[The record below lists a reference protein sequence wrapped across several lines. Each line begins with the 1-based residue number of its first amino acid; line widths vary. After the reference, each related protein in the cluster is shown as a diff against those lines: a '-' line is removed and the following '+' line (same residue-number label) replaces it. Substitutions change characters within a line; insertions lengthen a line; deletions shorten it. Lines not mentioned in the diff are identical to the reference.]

1 MWAKCRKTSTSSE
14 RKHGNDRA
22 MIVSECLAAASIKY
36 GMLGYQ
42 NMHTETVVPTTPVP
56 FIASQ
61 PVDSCNVHLLFEI

>member
-1 MWAKCRKTSTSSE
+1 MNDSSIIFNKCRKTPQ
-14 RKHGNDRA
+14 NDRA